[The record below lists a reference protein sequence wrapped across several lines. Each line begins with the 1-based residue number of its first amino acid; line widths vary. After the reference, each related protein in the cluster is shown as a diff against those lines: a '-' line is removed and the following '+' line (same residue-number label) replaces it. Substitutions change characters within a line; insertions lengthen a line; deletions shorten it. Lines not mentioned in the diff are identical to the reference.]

1 MRYGFKVFV
10 VSFLLFCLVPF
21 FITLSNAQSELEVPM
36 ELVEAEETLV
46 LAYNSVLDAEKV
58 GANVSDLIY
67 QLNTGA
73 QYLNQAHLNVDTG
86 DFEAV
91 VYFSNL
97 CIESID
103 GVSEHAILLM
113 DETVQLQS
121 ANILI
126 QIFGSI
132 IGIVVVIVG
141 GLLFWRIFKRH
152 YINGISKLK
161 PSVSNNES

>member
-1 MRYGFKVFV
+1 MRYSFKLFI
-10 VSFLLFCLVPF
+10 VSVLLLCLVPF
-21 FITLSNAQSELEVPM
+21 FIPLSNAQSEFEVPVD
-36 ELVEAEETLV
+36 LVEAEETLV

-58 GANVSDLIY
+58 GANVSDLIS

-73 QYLNQAHLNVDTG
+73 QYLDQAHSNVDTG

-97 CIESID
+97 CIQAID
-103 GVSEHAILLM
+103 GVSEQAILLK

-121 ANILI
+121 ANLLL

-141 GLLFWRIFKRH
+141 GVIFWRIFKRY
-152 YINGISKLK
+152 YIDGISELK
-161 PSVSNNES
+161 PEVSNSEP